1 MHLLCNKSNFFF
13 KFFTVYFLVFK
24 DLAWSCIGCC
34 EFCKVSLF
42 FFLVCGKKTTATAK
56 QTRCLQLSLL
66 FTLGCLCFSW
76 LIYLGLFPPPL
87 WAGIRGAGLWV
98 GVARLKADPRARLN
112 LLLMLV
118 YSAIT

>member
-1 MHLLCNKSNFFF
+1 MFAIVAAFHS
-13 KFFTVYFLVFK
+13 
-24 DLAWSCIGCC
+24 W
-34 EFCKVSLF
+34 LF
-42 FFLVCGKKTTATAK
+42 MFFLAY
-56 QTRCLQLSLL
+56 L
-66 FTLGCLCFSW
+66 FGFIS
-76 LIYLGLFPPPL
+76 PPPL